1 MSDGPH
7 ADRHG
12 GPHADQPIERAG
24 APPTAAT
31 AAVVTCHGRGDSAS
45 HFLRLADEFH
55 HHGAMY
61 LAPEAAG
68 RAWYPGPPDAPAE
81 RREPWIS
88 SAFRLLDR
96 ALEIAADAGVP
107 RRRVVFVG
115 FSQGASVAAEYV
127 ATHAERYGGLA
138 ALAGG
143 LLGPDPAGNSC
154 DGTLDGTPVFL
165 GCGEDDPHVTP
176 ERIEAS
182 AAAFRALDADATAET
197 YAGLGHAIN
206 DAEIAAVD
214 ELVGSVV

>member
-7 ADRHG
+7 DG
-12 GPHADQPIERAG
+12 PDDGPHADQPIERAG
-24 APPTAAT
+24 APPAAAT
-31 AAVVTCHGRGDSAS
+31 AAVVMCHGRGDSAS

-68 RAWYPGPPDAPAE
+68 KAWYPGPPDTPAE
-81 RREPWIS
+81 RREPWLS

-96 ALEIAADAGVP
+96 TLGIAADAEIP
-107 RRRVVFVG
+107 HRRVAFVG

-127 ATHAERYGGLA
+127 ATRAERYGGLA

-143 LLGPDPAGNSC
+143 LLGSDPAGNSY
-154 DGTLDGTPVFL
+154 DGALDGTPVFL
-165 GCGEDDPHVTP
+165 GCGEDDPHVDAQ
-176 ERIEAS
+176 RIDAS
-182 AAAFRALDADATAET
+182 AAAFRALDADVTAET
-197 YAGLGHAIN
+197 YPGLGHAIN

-214 ELVGSVV
+214 ELVAAVV